1 MSMTWE
7 VTVDDVEIVLERHG
21 IKKTKDEIDEIHD
34 GLDFDK
40 IEDTVLSYTM
50 NDSQISAMFD
60 EIENQLMEDGV
71 IETKEKKF
79 NWV

>member
-1 MSMTWE
+1 MSMAWE

-21 IKKTKDEIDEIHD
+21 IKKTEEEISDIHD
-34 GLDFDK
+34 GLDFDE
-40 IEDTVLSYTM
+40 IEDAVLSYTM
-50 NDSQISAMFD
+50 NDSQYSAMFD

-79 NWV
+79 SWV